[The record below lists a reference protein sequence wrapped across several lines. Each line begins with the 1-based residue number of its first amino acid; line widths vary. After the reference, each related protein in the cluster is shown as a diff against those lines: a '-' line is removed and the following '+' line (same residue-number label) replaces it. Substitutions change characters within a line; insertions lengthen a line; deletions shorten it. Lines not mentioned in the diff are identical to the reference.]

1 MSRYEHRDASP
12 LSGVGLVESDGPPSS
27 SLQRTVRCALSGS
40 EHVANLYRQIAEHTS
55 DVLWVVAPRPDGA
68 LRIVFENNAYVEA
81 FGADGENTPLDET
94 AWLRAVETGEREA
107 VLERFHACLTTDRA
121 FDEVLQ
127 VVHAD
132 GTDRWWHAKAFGL
145 GESGRGLAHAVM
157 ARDITELKRRE
168 QALEES
174 ESLLRMLADSTPA
187 YIAYV
192 GANDLRYRFVN
203 AKFLTG
209 FGLPHDRIVGA
220 HIRDV
225 IGTSNYE
232 FALPYIES
240 VRAGQ
245 PVFYENVFHLQSGKR
260 WIRVNYVPDFG
271 PGGEV
276 VGIVVLSYDIT
287 DRKQAEQEL
296 QRKKNFEES
305 LIETAQ
311 AIVVVLDTEGRILR
325 FNRYLEDVSG
335 RRMQEEMGRDWFETF
350 VPEAERERGRRNFR
364 EVLAGANAKAT
375 VNSITTAEGSE
386 RIIEWHGKTLLD
398 EDGELLGL
406 LAVGQDITERRRAE
420 EERARLEEHLL
431 QSQKLEA
438 IGKLA
443 GGVAHDM
450 NNVLAAILGFA
461 SVLQLR
467 AMPGTPDARYVDGIM
482 SASKRGADLTRNL
495 LGFAR
500 KGNYRR
506 VRVSPNAM
514 VREACAMLEAAMPKD
529 IELRLE
535 LEEGIRDVE
544 GDPNQLQQVVVNLI
558 LNAVDAMAGTGT
570 ITLRMKTASGPDTIS
585 TGMASAPYVRFEIQD
600 TGAGMDRETLSQAF
614 EPFFTTKRPGE
625 GTGLGLSMVYGTV
638 KNHGG
643 VIALASDPGHG
654 TTVTIHLPCAT
665 SVGRQFDQEE
675 APSSARRRASRA
687 RRVLVVDDE
696 PMVRASVGDMLEAL
710 GYETVLV
717 KDGETALNIVRDRAG
732 QFSVVLLD
740 LIMPVM
746 SGEETLLRL
755 REVAPQLP
763 VLLCTGHNRERET
776 ASLCQD
782 STVMLLQKPFDIAKL
797 ETMLDSLLDAPR
809 QD

>member
-1 MSRYEHRDASP
+1 MSQHERHDASP
-12 LSGVGLVESDGPPSS
+12 LSGGELAETNGPPAS

-40 EHVANLYRQIAEHTS
+40 EHEANLYRQIAEHTS
-55 DVLWVVAPRPDGA
+55 DVLWVVAPRQDGA
-68 LRIVFENNAYVEA
+68 MRIVFENTAYVEA
-81 FGADGENTPLDET
+81 FGADGEDTPLDET
-94 AWLRAVETGEREA
+94 AWFRAVATGQREA
-107 VLERFHACLTTDRA
+107 VGERFHAYLTADRA

-132 GTDRWWHAKAFGL
+132 GTDRWWHAKAFVL
-145 GESGRGLAHAVM
+145 GESGAHAVM
-157 ARDITELKRRE
+157 ARDVTELKRRE
-168 QALEES
+168 RALEKN

-192 GANDLRYRFVN
+192 RVDDLRYRFVN
-203 AKFLTG
+203 AKFSTG

-225 IGTSNYE
+225 IGTANYE

-240 VRAGQ
+240 VRAGRS
-245 PVFYENVFHLQSGKR
+245 VFYENVFHLQTGKR

-287 DRKQAEQEL
+287 DQKLAEQEL

-311 AIVVVLDTEGRILR
+311 AIVIVLDTKGRILR

-335 RRMQEEMGRDWFETF
+335 RRMQEVVGRDWFETF
-350 VPEAERERGRRNFR
+350 VPEAERERARRNFR
-364 EVLAGANAKAT
+364 EALGGADAKGKINA
-375 VNSITTAEGSE
+375 IMTAEGSE
-386 RIIEWHGKTLLD
+386 RVVEWHAKTLHD
-398 EDGELLGL
+398 ENGEMLGL
-406 LAVGQDITERRRAE
+406 LAVGQDITERKRAE
-420 EERARLEEHLL
+420 EERARFEEHLL

-467 AMPGTPDARYVDGIM
+467 STPGTSEARYVDGIM
-482 SASKRGADLTRNL
+482 AASKRGADLTRNL

-514 VREACAMLEAAMPKD
+514 VREACAMLEAAIPKD

-535 LEEGIRDVE
+535 VEDGIGDVE

-558 LNAVDAMAGTGT
+558 LNAVDAMAGTGA
-570 ITLRMKTASGPDTIS
+570 ITVRMKTVSGPNTIS
-585 TGMASAPYVRFEIQD
+585 ASMASAPYVRLEIQD

-643 VIALASDPGHG
+643 IVALASEPGRG

-665 SVGRQFDQEE
+665 NARPQFDQEE
-675 APSSARRRASRA
+675 APSSARRMANRA

-710 GYETVLV
+710 GYETVLA
-717 KDGETALNIVRDRAG
+717 KDGETALNIVRDRTG
-732 QFSVVLLD
+732 QFSAVLLD

-746 SGEETLLRL
+746 SGEETFQRL
-755 REVAPQLP
+755 REVAPRLP
-763 VLLCTGHNRERET
+763 VLLCTGHNREQET